1 MRIDLFLKVTGLL
14 KTRSLAAKA
23 ITAGTVFQGGESV
36 KSSTAVI
43 SGSILTM
50 IKPTGQK
57 LTVKILA
64 VPLSKNVSK
73 KDRLSF
79 YEVICVEE
87 PDC

>member
-1 MRIDLFLKVTGLL
+1 MRIDLFLKVMGLL

-23 ITAGTVFQGGESV
+23 INSGAVLQDGEPV
-36 KSSTAVI
+36 KSSTAVMQD
-43 SGSILTM
+43 STLSL

-57 LTVKILA
+57 FLVRILA
-64 VPLSKNVSK
+64 IPTSKNVSK

-79 YEVICVEE
+79 YEVLSVEE

>member
-23 ITAGTVFQGGESV
+23 ITAGAVRQNDESV
-36 KSSTAVI
+36 KTSTTVTPGAI
-43 SGSILTM
+43 LSI

-57 LTVKILA
+57 ITVKILA
-64 VPLSKNVSK
+64 IPPSKNVSR

-79 YEVICVEE
+79 YEIIRVEE